1 MSETFEEWYIELRR
15 LYDLAEAEEMTG
27 EDLLTVLITTGIR
40 DEKVTSKILEDLRTP
55 TLDDTVK
62 LIEKMTFAKDTNA
75 RIEKRREDSKV
86 AAVGKRNTK
95 TLYQKDKEYR
105 RLEKTPKNE
114 KGKTSDFSKYFN
126 CGRDRHPSTGKP
138 GGWKINCPA
147 SKTTGLDCKKYGH
160 SAKTVACKAKKVS
173 CVKMGSVNCAR
184 STNIVEISAI
194 GPEKCH
200 PIKVEAD
207 TGANITVFKAE
218 SLQEMAWVELE
229 QTEMQ
234 IQGYSGIAET
244 CVGKAMIKLPF
255 VSRI

>member
-1 MSETFEEWYIELRR
+1 MF
-15 LYDLAEAEEMTG
+15 
-27 EDLLTVLITTGIR
+27 
-40 DEKVTSKILEDLRTP
+40 
-55 TLDDTVK
+55 
-62 LIEKMTFAKDTNA
+62 
-75 RIEKRREDSKV
+75 
-86 AAVGKRNTK
+86 
-95 TLYQKDKEYR
+95 
-105 RLEKTPKNE
+105 
-114 KGKTSDFSKYFN
+114 
-126 CGRDRHPSTGKP
+126 CGRDWHPPSGKS

-147 SKTTGLDCKKYGH
+147 SKATCLDCKKSGH
-160 SAKTVACKAKKVS
+160 FANTLACRAKKVS

-234 IQGYSGIAET
+234 IQGYSGIAEN
-244 CVGKAMIKLPF
+244 CVGLSLIH
-255 VSRI
+255 I